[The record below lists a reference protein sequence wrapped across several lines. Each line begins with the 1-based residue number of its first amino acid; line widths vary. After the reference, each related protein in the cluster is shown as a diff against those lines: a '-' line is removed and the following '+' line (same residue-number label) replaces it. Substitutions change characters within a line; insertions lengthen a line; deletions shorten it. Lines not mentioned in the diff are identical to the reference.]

1 VFTLI
6 IMVVSSHT
14 ALNKIK
20 ACSVR
25 QLDDFIAQTLDPS
38 VKAADIIKPVGLH
51 FVVKDKIF
59 MGTPLQ
65 GATCPVRLVLQ
76 DSSRERLLCQVVWT
90 DFSQR
95 SKVIRKA
102 KVGVKKLSV
111 ICLDDF
117 NAVSDEQSF
126 EKTSTGC
133 HFFIRDHHVLKKDAD
148 AEAHRRW
155 LSG

>member
-1 VFTLI
+1 
-6 IMVVSSHT
+6 MVVSSRA
-14 ALNKIK
+14 ALNKTK
-20 ACSVR
+20 ARSVR

-59 MGTPLQ
+59 IGTPLQ
-65 GATCPVRLVLQ
+65 DATCPVQLVLQ
-76 DSSRERLLCQVVWT
+76 DSGRERLLCQVVWT

-111 ICLDDF
+111 VSLDDF
-117 NAVSDEQSF
+117 NAVSEEKSF

-133 HFFIRDHHVLKKDAD
+133 HFFIRDHPVVEKNVD
-148 AEAHRRW
+148 AEACCRW